1 MLYKIHPPG
10 RTVPRVN
17 FEKAL
22 EENPVPRR
30 VGDVKLAF
38 DSPLLL
44 AEADR
49 PAAGLAGSLLLA
61 SGLGCALTTAA
72 LVLLG
77 ETPPL
82 ALCAALA
89 LAAAA
94 LTWAGASHEG
104 RARRRRRFTL
114 DFDAHTLRLDLT
126 TRPRGLPQS
135 LVVPFDRVE
144 ALTVLEQPGGSWTL
158 TVDVAPEGYPTRLRE
173 VLVANVRPADAQA
186 LGFLHRL
193 LDGAFDL

>member
-1 MLYKIHPPG
+1 MP
-10 RTVPRVN
+10 TVGAVN

-30 VGDVKLAF
+30 VGDVRLRF

-49 PAAGLAGSLLLA
+49 PAAGLAGPLLLA
-61 SGLGCALTTAA
+61 AGFGCALAA
-72 LVLLG
+72 LAALLFR
-77 ETPPL
+77 EPSPL
-82 ALCAALA
+82 ALGAALGG
-89 LAAAA
+89 AAA
-94 LTWAGASHEG
+94 LLVWAGASREG

-126 TRPRGLPQS
+126 LRPRGLPRS

-144 ALTVLEQPGGSWTL
+144 ALTVLEQPGGAWTL
-158 TVDVAPEGYPTRLRE
+158 TVDVAPQGYPGKLRE
-173 VLVANVRPADAQA
+173 VLVADVRPEDAQA
-186 LGFLHRL
+186 LGWLHRL